1 MAIELSQAANDHYA
15 CEGSIKP
22 KSVVRASKRLQA
34 VLKKYIKRPNDRF
47 GLNVS
52 CHYCFVKVVIVIVE
66 FKNNG
71 K

>member
-1 MAIELSQAANDHYA
+1 MFMAIELSQASNDHYA
-15 CEGSIKP
+15 CEGSINP

-34 VLKKYIKRPNDRF
+34 VIKQPNDRF
-47 GLNVS
+47 WLNVS